1 MLYTEEDV
9 ADYLRE
15 NDVKF
20 VCLSFC
26 DALGV
31 QKNISIMT
39 SELHRAFTTGIS
51 FDASAIRGFLRDRRI
66 RSLPSAGSGDDGA
79 ASLAAVARAR
89 GTVLLQY
96 LLSG

>member
-51 FDASAIRGFLRDRRI
+51 FDASAIRGSA
-66 RSLPSAGSGDDGA
+66 RSTNPISS
-79 ASLAAVARAR
+79 
-89 GTVLLQY
+89 
-96 LLSG
+96 

>member
-31 QKNISIMT
+31 A
-39 SELHRAFTTGIS
+39 EEYLDHDFRAAPGVY
-51 FDASAIRGFLRDRRI
+51 D
-66 RSLPSAGSGDDGA
+66 GD
-79 ASLAAVARAR
+79 LV
-89 GTVLLQY
+89 
-96 LLSG
+96 